1 MRVLLPLL
9 LICAAL
15 PPCAT
20 GQALDA
26 DQLEALADQHAP
38 TSFSAFR
45 DLLRLP
51 NDAHDP
57 EQIARNLAWMERAFA
72 ERGFAVETLATGGP
86 PLLLAEREAEGGAPT
101 VLVYLQIDGQ
111 PVDSSQWDQ
120 ASPYEPVLKRRD
132 GSGWREIP
140 WERLEGDVDP
150 EWRIFARS
158 ASDAKGPAMALLT
171 ALDAMEAEGL
181 TIPYNLKVIMDFEEE
196 QGSPHLPE
204 AVRRHRDRLA
214 ADALIIFDGPR
225 HVTNRPT
232 LTFGARGIATV
243 TLTVFGPRVPQH
255 SGHYGN
261 YVPNPAFGLAR
272 LLASMK
278 DERGRVVL
286 PGFYDGVEIDSAAR
300 AVLAE
305 VPDDEEEIRR
315 ELGIAEAEGV
325 AATLQEALQYP
336 SLNVRGMA
344 AGWVG
349 DEVRTIIPDRAVAE
363 LDVRLVPESDPERL
377 IGLVREHVRSQGYH
391 LVDGEPTDDERAR
404 YAKLASFESRVSY
417 GAFRTP
423 VDSDVGTWLTGALG
437 RAFGEAPIRKR
448 ISGGSIPIAPFVVTL
463 GVPAV
468 TVPTVNPDN
477 NQHSPNENL
486 RVGNYTEAVQT
497 FLAILTEPLE

>member
-1 MRVLLPLL
+1 MRFLLSLL
-9 LICAAL
+9 LICAVL
-15 PPCAT
+15 PSRAT

-26 DQLEALADQHAP
+26 NELEALAKQYAP
-38 TSFSAFR
+38 PSLAAFR

-57 EQIARNLAWMERAFA
+57 EQVAQNVAWMQEAFT
-72 ERGFAVETLATGGP
+72 ERGFAIDTLATGGP
-86 PLLLAEREAEGGAPT
+86 PLLLARREAPGAAPT

-111 PVDSSQWDQ
+111 PVDPSQWDQ
-120 ASPYEPVLKRRD
+120 PSPYEPVLKAHTD
-132 GSGWREIP
+132 SGWQAIP
-140 WERLEGDVDP
+140 WERLEGEIDP
-150 EWRIFARS
+150 DWRLFARS
-158 ASDAKGPAMALLT
+158 ASDAKGPAAAMLT
-171 ALDAMEAEGL
+171 ALDAIEAEGL
-181 TIPYNLKVIMDFEEE
+181 SIPYNLKVIMDFEEE
-196 QGSPHLPE
+196 LGSPHLPD
-204 AVRRHRDRLA
+204 AVRQHREKLA
-214 ADALIIFDGPR
+214 ADALVIFDGPR

-272 LLASMK
+272 LLASIK

-286 PGFYDGVEIDSAAR
+286 PGFYDGVAIDSAAR

-305 VPDDEEEIRR
+305 VPDDEEEIRQ
-315 ELGIAEAEGV
+315 ELGVAEAEEVG
-325 AATLQEALQYP
+325 ATLQEALQYP

-363 LDVRLVPESDPERL
+363 LDVRLVAESDPERL
-377 IGLVREHVRSQGYH
+377 VGLVREHVQKQGYH
-391 LVDGEPTDDERAR
+391 LVDGAPTDAERAR
-404 YAKLASFESRVSY
+404 HAKLAAFESEVSY
-417 GAFRTP
+417 GAFRTD
-423 VDSDVGTWLTGALG
+423 VGSDVGAWLTGALT

-448 ISGGSIPIAPFVVTL
+448 TSGGSIPISPFVQTL

-486 RVGNYTEAVQT
+486 RVGNYVEAVQT